1 MIIDDKITDK
11 KIQYGINRGAVK
23 ISALLAGKIYKYES
37 LKGEEIRS
45 ALGKA
50 FEKQIKTNKNQVI
63 KQIKPLEEQENNQ
76 LNLILDRHKKVISDH

>member
-1 MIIDDKITDK
+1 M
-11 KIQYGINRGAVK
+11 
-23 ISALLAGKIYKYES
+23 ALLAGKIYKYES

-63 KQIKPLEEQENNQ
+63 KQIKPLEEQENN
-76 LNLILDRHKKVISDH
+76 